1 MASNITRRALTLA
14 AASLL
19 PCTVRA
25 QSPNWP
31 SGPVRLVVGFPP
43 GGGNDLLARIVAEH
57 MSTTFG
63 QPFVVENRP
72 GGSGVIAIDAVK
84 RAAPDGQTLLI
95 GPSSGMTVNPV
106 VLPSVS
112 YDPVRDFAP
121 IGIIGNFPL
130 VVVVN
135 PSNPARSLGE
145 LIERAKARPGEVT
158 YASAATSFQM
168 ATEVFAAEAGVKLL
182 HVPYRGSA
190 PAVQAVLS
198 NEVALAFGDM
208 AAVLPVVQAGQLRAL
223 AISTPQRSS
232 ALPEVPTI
240 AEAGVP
246 GYALVLWSAMFAPR
260 DTPSA
265 ITGRIHSELARLT
278 GLPAFRERL
287 GKLGVEAVGSTPEVL
302 TSTMRAELEKFR
314 AVAQTAGIRAG
325 N

>member
-1 MASNITRRALTLA
+1 MASNITRRALTFAL
-14 AASLL
+14 ASLS
-19 PCTVRA
+19 PCAARA
-25 QSPNWP
+25 QAPNWP

-63 QPFVVENRP
+63 QPFIVENRP

-95 GPSSGMTVNPV
+95 GPSSGMTVNPI

-135 PSNPARSLGE
+135 PSSPARTLGE

-208 AAVLPVVQAGQLRAL
+208 AAVLPLVQAGQLRAL

-240 AEAGVP
+240 AESGVP

-260 DTPSA
+260 ETPSA
-265 ITGRIHSELARLT
+265 ITGRLQSELARLT
-278 GLPAFRERL
+278 GLAAFRERL